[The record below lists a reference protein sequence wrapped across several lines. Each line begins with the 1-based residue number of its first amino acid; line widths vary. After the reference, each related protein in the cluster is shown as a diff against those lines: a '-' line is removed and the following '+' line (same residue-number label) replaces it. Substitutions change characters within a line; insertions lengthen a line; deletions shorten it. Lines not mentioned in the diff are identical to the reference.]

1 MKIAALFPGQGS
13 QSIGMGRDF
22 YDNYSEIRELFDIA
36 SGSISI
42 DFSKLLF
49 EDNELI
55 NQTEYSQPAILLTSI
70 VAFKLFNRDVQFSIG
85 HSLGEITALCASGA
99 ISLSDAISLV
109 HNRGKYMK
117 EACEGKD
124 ASMMVVLG
132 ISDENALSV
141 CNTARDNGKIVACA
155 NFNTDGQIVLAGNK
169 GDLLSIESELKSNGA
184 KKSMLL
190 NMSVAS
196 HCDMLIGAVEPLRLL
211 LQNKIYENF
220 RFPIISN
227 VNIEKY
233 NTKDLA
239 VDLLSKQLISPV
251 MYKQSIQK
259 YQDEIDIFI
268 EFGAKVLS
276 GLNKKITSKETISI
290 YDTKTLEDARSRL

>member
-196 HCDMLIGAVEPLRLL
+196 HCDMLISAVEPLRLL